1 MHLPGSPVAR
11 GDVETVKAHV
21 HALAGDTRGA
31 ALYKATA
38 LVARRPC
45 QVRRARI

>member
-1 MHLPGSPVAR
+1 
-11 GDVETVKAHV
+11 V

-38 LVARRPC
+38 LVLVDLARATGTHE
-45 QVRRARI
+45 QNLIDLEHVLTS